1 MELNPVELFY
11 EEVGE
16 GIPIVMLHGFP
27 LDHSIWKPVTDLLAG
42 QARFILPDLRGY
54 GRSPDGNEIHTM
66 RLLVE
71 DVLLLLDRLNL
82 ERVIL
87 VGHSMGGYVSLTF
100 AHAYPG
106 RLAGLGLVATQ
117 ADPDMPEKR
126 QARLRTARD
135 VRSKGIDLIAH
146 GMPSKL
152 TQDPELQA
160 RLEEMFHRVNPQSAI
175 RSLKGMAERQDA
187 NPWLD
192 QIHVPTLVIAGG
204 EDQIIPMQKSH
215 EMVEMLNK
223 GWLIE
228 IPAAGHLP
236 MLETPEQ
243 VAEGIS
249 QLISA
254 VADN

>member
-11 EEVGE
+11 EEMGE
-16 GIPIVMLHGFP
+16 GFPVVLLHGFP
-27 LDHSIWKPVTDLLAG
+27 LDHTIWQPVARILAG
-42 QARFILPDLRGY
+42 QARVILPDLRGY
-54 GRSPDGNEIHTM
+54 GQSPDGNENHTM

-71 DVLLLLDRLNL
+71 DVLLLLDRLNI
-82 ERVIL
+82 ERAVL

-100 AHAYPG
+100 AHAYPN

-117 ADPDMPEKR
+117 ANPDTPEKR

-146 GMPSKL
+146 GMPTKL
-152 TQDPELQA
+152 TQNQELQA
-160 RLEEMFHRVNPQSAI
+160 QLQERFRKVHAQSVI

-187 NPWLD
+187 TPWLD

-204 EDQIIPMQKSH
+204 RDQFIPLEKSR

-228 IPAAGHLP
+228 IPDAGHLP
-236 MLETPEQ
+236 MLEAPEQ
-243 VAEGIS
+243 VADGIA
-249 QLISA
+249 QLIAA

>member
-1 MELNPVELFY
+1 MELKPVDLYY

-16 GIPIVMLHGFP
+16 GIPIVLLHGFP
-27 LDHSIWKPVTDLLAG
+27 LDHTIWSPVARLLTG
-42 QARFILPDLRGY
+42 QARVIMPDMRGY
-54 GRSPDGNEIHTM
+54 GRSPDGNEIHSM

-71 DVLLLLDRLNL
+71 DVLRLLDRLNI
-82 ERVIL
+82 EHAIL
-87 VGHSMGGYVSLTF
+87 IGHSMGGYVSLTF

-106 RLAGLGLVATQ
+106 RLAGLGLAATQ
-117 ADPDMPEKR
+117 ADPDTLERR

-135 VRSKGIDLIAH
+135 LRARGSSLLAH

-152 TQDPELQA
+152 THNPELQKQ
-160 RLEEMFHRVNPQSAI
+160 LEAMFETVNPQAAI

-187 NPWLD
+187 NPWLGE
-192 QIHVPTLVIAGG
+192 IHAPTLVIAGG
-204 EDQIIPMQKSH
+204 QDQLIPVQKSH
-215 EMVEMLNK
+215 EMVAMLNK

-228 IPAAGHLP
+228 IPEAGHLP
-236 MLETPEQ
+236 MLEAPEQ